1 MWSPWPPRPLSLF
14 CPTPSLRYG
23 TPTRG
28 LHMQNVRFIAPLV
41 VGSLLLSGL
50 ASAEVDKKS
59 ERTWK
64 AKCASC
70 HGQAGQGDAEK
81 GQQMKVSDMSTAAFQ
96 AKSDA
101 DFNNAILEGAHTEK
115 AGVKQDMP
123 GFKAELTPDQVTA

>member
-28 LHMQNVRFIAPLV
+28 LHMQNVRFIAPIV

-50 ASAEVDKKS
+50 ALAEVDKKT

-70 HGQAGQGDAEK
+70 HGADGK
-81 GQQMKVSDMSTAAFQ
+81 GQTDQGTKMGIADYTDPAWQKGKT
-96 AKSDA
+96 DA
-101 DFNNAILEGAHTEK
+101 DLKKAITEGVNREK
-115 AGVKQDMP
+115 AGKKQEMEP
-123 GFKAELTPDQVTA
+123 FKD